1 MLIGILTPYNDIE
14 VLPLDNRLLAEY
26 EKAEEYEHVGNT
38 IAVSTNDNVMTIGDS
53 EDDIRNILQDIID
66 SES

>member
-14 VLPLDNRLLAEY
+14 VLPLDNKLLAEY
-26 EKAEEYEHVGNT
+26 EKAEKYEHGDNT
-38 IAVSTNDNVMTIGDS
+38 VAVSISDNIMTIGDS

-66 SES
+66 SDG